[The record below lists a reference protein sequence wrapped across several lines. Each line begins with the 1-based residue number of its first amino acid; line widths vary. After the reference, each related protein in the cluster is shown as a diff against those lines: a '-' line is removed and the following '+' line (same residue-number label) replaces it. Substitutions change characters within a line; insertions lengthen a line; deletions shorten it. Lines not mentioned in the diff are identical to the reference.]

1 MWGTLIFSLVTG
13 GRPFLPSYAASLP
26 HVLLPYLAYGRSW
39 LALGWAEIVHRFCVA
54 VGGEAV
60 VVLAFLLWFWFLSFL
75 YLFPPSVLDIVVLPC
90 QWSILVYPRVG

>member
-1 MWGTLIFSLVTG
+1 M

-60 VVLAFLLWFWFLSFL
+60 VVFALVLVFAF
-75 YLFPPSVLDIVVLPC
+75 SVLVSTTCPRHCCLALSMVNFGLP
-90 QWSILVYPRVG
+90 